1 MAELLTT
8 KVSRK
13 ELDEGIIPQNFV
25 LCLIDYDNENLKT
38 KGGLLIGFN
47 KDVNYGTGE
56 PNDTSSRPADLAEVS
71 CIVYK
76 LPARLYFNP
85 DDPNKS
91 MPWDCDMDLQV
102 GDHVWTN
109 PIEALNAIG
118 MECESKVYRLL
129 PYQDLYCAK
138 RTIQLPGNISVKDI
152 IDIWKQTGDLL
163 YPANSI
169 NAVIMLNGYVL
180 CEQIHKES
188 LSVLDVTTQE
198 QIDTTKGKI
207 AYLGKQNRRY
217 LSNELCDFENLSV
230 GDVVL
235 FDKKYKPFLLERTL
249 YASKF
254 SQDKL
259 YWVVPRRRIVAKLN

>member
-13 ELDEGIIPQNFV
+13 ELDNGIIPQNFI

-38 KGGLLIGFN
+38 KSGLLIGFN
-47 KDVNYGTGE
+47 KDVNYSTGE
-56 PNDTSSRPADLAEVS
+56 PDDTSSRPADLAEVS

-76 LPARLYFNP
+76 LPTKLYFDP
-85 DDPNKS
+85 DDHNNS

-102 GDHVWTN
+102 GDIVWTN
-109 PIEALNAIG
+109 IIEALNAVG
-118 MECESKVYRLL
+118 MECEGKIYKLL

-138 RTIQLPGNISVKDI
+138 RDNE
-152 IDIWKQTGDLL
+152 
-163 YPANSI
+163 
-169 NAVIMLNGYVL
+169 VIMLNGYVL
-180 CEQIHKES
+180 CEQIYKES
-188 LSVLDVTTQE
+188 LSVLDVTTQD
-198 QIDTTKGKI
+198 QIDTTTGI
-207 AYLGKQNRRY
+207 VAYLGKQNRRY
-217 LSNELCDFENLSV
+217 LNNELSDFEDLKV

-235 FDKKYKPFLLERTL
+235 FDKKYKPFLLERQK

-259 YWVVPRRRIVAKLN
+259 YWVVQRRRVVAKLS